1 MIDHLD
7 KLDYKSFLF
16 FMDNFHEC
24 TITEKLD
31 GANLQV
37 GKADDKLF
45 VSRNLKGGKVYN
57 SLGDWPDETWVL
69 NFKQA
74 HKALQKSNLIDFM
87 ENGDL
92 YDLEVLGSP
101 QPNTIDYNTDH
112 ASIVFLRTLAGKP
125 NYETFLKQTSPIKTT
140 TICLWSDDGQTLYH
154 KEIEN
159 LWKFFGVKEYSP
171 DIFDL
176 EAIENKI
183 SHMKFWT
190 IEHTYCNY
198 LSNGEI
204 SLMKFNKC
212 PENLPREEFRKL
224 KSTYKVWQTTIN
236 SYLKNLQLDIKNHLI
251 ANRKEVT
258 NTFGTVSG
266 MEGFIVHHKPSNKIT
281 KIVDR
286 THFTFQNST
295 VWEYP
300 EYLKPC
306 KQHILNGIARAAG
319 LPNLAYPSQK
329 SNIIKFRGLDNIY
342 QTAMANMTEDTLATL
357 VGAISENISLIH
369 SIIEEYETEGLVNYS
384 KYNKEKHLLFFA
396 DINQFANK
404 AIEYTINRDK
414 ENLIRLLLGS

>member
-1 MIDHLD
+1 
-7 KLDYKSFLF
+7 
-16 FMDNFHEC
+16 
-24 TITEKLD
+24 
-31 GANLQV
+31 
-37 GKADDKLF
+37 
-45 VSRNLKGGKVYN
+45 
-57 SLGDWPDETWVL
+57 
-69 NFKQA
+69 
-74 HKALQKSNLIDFM
+74 
-87 ENGDL
+87 
-92 YDLEVLGSP
+92 
-101 QPNTIDYNTDH
+101 
-112 ASIVFLRTLAGKP
+112 
-125 NYETFLKQTSPIKTT
+125 
-140 TICLWSDDGQTLYH
+140 
-154 KEIEN
+154 
-159 LWKFFGVKEYSP
+159 
-171 DIFDL
+171 
-176 EAIENKI
+176 
-183 SHMKFWT
+183 
-190 IEHTYCNY
+190 
-198 LSNGEI
+198 
-204 SLMKFNKC
+204 MKFNKC

-357 VGAISENISLIH
+357 VGDISENISLIH

-384 KYNKEKHLLFFA
+384 KYNKEEHLLFFA